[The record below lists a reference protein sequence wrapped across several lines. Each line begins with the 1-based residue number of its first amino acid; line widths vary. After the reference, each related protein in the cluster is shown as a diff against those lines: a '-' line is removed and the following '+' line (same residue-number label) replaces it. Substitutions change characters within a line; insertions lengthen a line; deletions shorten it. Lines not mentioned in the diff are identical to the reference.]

1 MSKERDYYF
10 EQYQDR
16 KMKKWAGFYLSEHTA
31 IIEQEK
37 KRQPAEKKIQMSWTE
52 IDEVLAQAFQSQAEV
67 RIQKEELDCDGNYG
81 ADVIGRIQGHD
92 ALGIYVDG
100 HKIGYD
106 EIRHIQFH
114 KKNKA

>member
-37 KRQPAEKKIQMSWTE
+37 KKQPAEKKRQMSWSE
-52 IDEVLAQAFQSQAEV
+52 IDEVLAQAFQNQVEV
-67 RIQKEELDCDGNYG
+67 MIQKEELDSEGNYG
-81 ADVIGRIQGHD
+81 ADIMGLIQGHD
-92 ALGIYVDG
+92 ELGIYVCG
-100 HKIGYD
+100 HKISYD
-106 EIRHIQFH
+106 EIRHVQLH
-114 KKNKA
+114 

>member
-37 KRQPAEKKIQMSWTE
+37 NSNLLKRKFK
-52 IDEVLAQAFQSQAEV
+52 
-67 RIQKEELDCDGNYG
+67 
-81 ADVIGRIQGHD
+81 
-92 ALGIYVDG
+92 
-100 HKIGYD
+100 
-106 EIRHIQFH
+106 
-114 KKNKA
+114 

>member
-31 IIEQEK
+31 LIEREK
-37 KRQPAEKKIQMSWTE
+37 KRQPAEKKRQMSWSD
-52 IDEVLAQAFQSQAEV
+52 IDEVLAQAFQNQVEV
-67 RIQKEELDCDGNYG
+67 TIQKEELDSEGNYG
-81 ADVIGRIQGHD
+81 ADIIGLIQGHD
-92 ALGIYVDG
+92 ELGLYVGG

-106 EIRHIQFH
+106 EIRHVQLY
-114 KKNKA
+114 

>member
-37 KRQPAEKKIQMSWTE
+37 KRCPPEKKVQMSWFE
-52 IDEVLAQAFQSQAEV
+52 IDQVLAQAFQKQVEII
-67 RIQKEELDCDGNYG
+67 IQKEELNGEGNYG
-81 ADVIGRIQGHD
+81 ADIVGMIQGHD
-92 ALGIYVDG
+92 ELGIYVDG
-100 HKIGYD
+100 QKVGYD
-106 EIRHIQFH
+106 EIRHVQLC
-114 KKNKA
+114 

>member
-37 KRQPAEKKIQMSWTE
+37 KRQPAEKKSQMSWLE
-52 IDEVLAQAFQSQAEV
+52 IDEVLALAFQNQVEV
-67 RIQKEELDCDGNYG
+67 NIQKEELDSEGNYG
-81 ADVIGRIQGHD
+81 ADIIGKIQGHD
-92 ALGIYVDG
+92 ELGIYVDG

-106 EIRHIQFH
+106 EIRHVQLH
-114 KKNKA
+114 

>member
-37 KRQPAEKKIQMSWTE
+37 KQQPAKKKVQMSWLA
-52 IDEVLAQAFQSQAEV
+52 IDEVLAQAFQNQLEV
-67 RIQKEELDCDGNYG
+67 MIQKEELDCEGNYG
-81 ADVIGRIQGHD
+81 ADIIGLIQGHD
-92 ALGIYVDG
+92 ELGIYVGG

-106 EIRHIQFH
+106 EIRHVQIH
-114 KKNKA
+114 